1 MKVRSRTILY
11 MGVVGLTACV
21 HEPILPRLS
30 EQAYTAIAKDA
41 TQQLARIYPPA
52 KTHLVFESRSD
63 TLFDK
68 SLKDQLR
75 NQGYALHDGKTKSA
89 EAQQLS
95 YILDALTNFT
105 SYGYVRM
112 TLTIDQAQLSR
123 LYDSQD
129 LSQPNTWTYRP

>member
-1 MKVRSRTILY
+1 MIARSRLTLCI
-11 MGVVGLTACV
+11 GVVGLSACV
-21 HEPILPRLS
+21 HEPVLPRLS
-30 EQAYTAIAKDA
+30 EQAYLAIAKDA
-41 TQQLARIYPPA
+41 TQQLARLYPPA
-52 KTHLVFESRSD
+52 KTHLVLKSRSE

-68 SLKDQLR
+68 SLIDQLR
-75 NQGYALHDGKTKSA
+75 KQGYALHDGTANPA

-95 YILDALTNFT
+95 YILDALTDFT

-129 LSQPNTWTYRP
+129 LGQPNTWTYRP